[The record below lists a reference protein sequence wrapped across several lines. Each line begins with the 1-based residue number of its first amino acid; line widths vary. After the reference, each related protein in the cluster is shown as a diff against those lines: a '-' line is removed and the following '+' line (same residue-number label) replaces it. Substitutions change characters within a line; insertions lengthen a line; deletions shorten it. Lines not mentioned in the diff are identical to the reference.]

1 MLIPAPPM
9 GWNTW
14 NTFGANISEAL
25 IKAAADRVVELGLRE
40 AGYAYIVIDDC
51 WSLRERDPRT
61 HEIVAD
67 PAKFPGG
74 LKALADYI
82 HGRGLKFGMYS
93 CAGVRT
99 CADYPGSFGH
109 EFLDARTFASFGV
122 DFLKYDY
129 CNVPVSGQ
137 APLLYRRMGQAL
149 RACGRDILFSACNW
163 GTEEVGSWIR
173 STGAHMYRSTGDIA
187 DNFKSMS
194 GIATGQIPRLSQ
206 SAPHCFNDLDML
218 TVGMFGKGNVGSS
231 GCTLADYQTQFAL
244 WALMGSPLMLGCDPR
259 TMTPEIVQ
267 LVTNRGLL
275 RINQDPA
282 GLQAYRV
289 NHCWGNPDCF
299 TLARLLEGGDLALGF
314 FNLSEN
320 PCGNLLLLEQIGLT
334 YESGLRL
341 RLVDCFTGEEQH
353 SGRDTVTVP
362 KLPPHGCRVFRCTP
376 VEA

>member
-1 MLIPAPPM
+1 MLIPTPPM

-14 NTFGANISEAL
+14 NTFGNNISEAL

-40 AGYAYIVIDDC
+40 AGYTNIVIDDC

-99 CADYPGSFGH
+99 CTDYPGSFGH

-267 LVTNRGLL
+267 LVTNRELL

-282 GLQAYRV
+282 GLQAYRI
-289 NHCWGNPDCF
+289 NHCWKRNSPSRFAAGAETGIDSF
-299 TLARLLEGGDLALGF
+299 SLRY
-314 FNLSEN
+314 SE
-320 PCGNLLLLEQIGLT
+320 
-334 YESGLRL
+334 
-341 RLVDCFTGEEQH
+341 
-353 SGRDTVTVP
+353 
-362 KLPPHGCRVFRCTP
+362 
-376 VEA
+376 